1 MNNVLRWVAV
11 VPASLTS
18 FGVVLL
24 AAMSLRGLLLRFCPA
39 GDLGSEWTSDLS
51 RHDYEI
57 GGPTCYAEWFP
68 VAEMALLVVAF
79 AGAMVAAG
87 GVAAWVAP
95 TRGLASGFSVAILSI
110 LCTYVLFRFS

>member
-24 AAMSLRGLLLRFCPA
+24 AVMSLRGLLLRFCPA

-51 RHDYEI
+51 RRDYEI
-57 GGPTCYAEWFP
+57 GGPICYAEWFQG
-68 VAEMALLVVAF
+68 AEMALLVAAF
-79 AGAMVAAG
+79 AGAVVAAG

-95 TRGLASGFSVAILSI
+95 TRRLASGFSVAVLSI
-110 LCTYVLFRFS
+110 LCTDLLFRFS